1 MQHSQ
6 QDIEQVF
13 QVNVYS
19 QFWTLQEFLPDFL
32 EQKKGHIVSMSS
44 TAGLTGTPNLTAYWY
59 VLFIIFFFHTKI
71 IFNYKLSYGIMYAQ
85 SNQSKAPTAPVNI
98 T

>member
-1 MQHSQ
+1 MEHSQ

-59 VLFIIFFFHTKI
+59 VLFIKYFFIQIILNFKI
-71 IFNYKLSYGIMYAQ
+71 KLALCTFNRKLLLPQLI
-85 SNQSKAPTAPVNI
+85 
-98 T
+98 

>member
-13 QVNVYS
+13 QVNVFS

-44 TAGLTGTPNLTAYWY
+44 TAGLIGTPNLTAYWY
-59 VLFIIFFFHTKI
+59 VLFIKYFFIQRLFSI
-71 IFNYKLSYGIMYAQ
+71 LKLTSHYVRSIESFYYL
-85 SNQSKAPTAPVNI
+85 S
-98 T
+98 

>member
-59 VLFIIFFFHTKI
+59 VLFIKYFFMQTLFSI
-71 IFNYKLSYGIMYAQ
+71 LKLS
-85 SNQSKAPTAPVNI
+85 
-98 T
+98 

>member
-1 MQHSQ
+1 MEHSQ

-59 VLFIIFFFHTKI
+59 VLFNTIFFHTQIILNFKI
-71 IFNYKLSYGIMYAQ
+71 KLALCTFNRKLLLPQLI
-85 SNQSKAPTAPVNI
+85 
-98 T
+98 

>member
-59 VLFIIFFFHTKI
+59 VLFIKYFCKCTKMI
-71 IFNYKLSYGIMYAQ
+71 HNYKIKLRHYVRSIKSSYYLS
-85 SNQSKAPTAPVNI
+85 
-98 T
+98 